1 MAKISRQ
8 FTIDSA
14 RSVAATG
21 VMPSIEVSQ
30 EDGYCFQTVFTGLAA
45 TASGTLTLQ
54 TSLDNVNFS
63 AYPSSGQNF
72 TNATTNLMWEVT
84 AKRHRYVRL
93 VLSAVATG
101 TGTATTTFY
110 GETFTE

>member
-45 TASGTLTLQ
+45 TASGTVALQ
-54 TSLDNVNFS
+54 TSIDNVNFS
-63 AYPSSGQNF
+63 AYPSGSQNF
-72 TNATTNLMWEVT
+72 TNTTTNLMWEVT
-84 AKRHRYVRL
+84 TKRHRYARL
-93 VLSAVATG
+93 VVTAAATG

>member
-8 FTIDSA
+8 FVIDSA

-21 VMPSIEVSQ
+21 VTPSIEVSQ

-63 AYPSSGQNF
+63 AYPSSAQNF
-72 TNATTNLMWEVT
+72 TNATTNLVWEVT
-84 AKRHRYVRL
+84 TKRHRFARL
-93 VLSAVATG
+93 VVTAAATG